1 MYAYMLLITSI
12 TRNPAPH
19 VVSRQELKEGHSNVI
34 DVCIFHALS
43 LSYGAFSCRTPPVP
57 KQWDCVNRPH
67 VALLVPINDEVFPV
81 FLSQPKQTGAGE
93 TLEVAD
99 LDSLPPTSMIEVRH
113 TGALY
118 RYYRRDE
125 AMWTK
130 VGESRDPFLVEIEA
144 LSHAGGS
151 VMLREVTDL
160 RGTPASAIVHQTYDE

>member
-1 MYAYMLLITSI
+1 
-12 TRNPAPH
+12 
-19 VVSRQELKEGHSNVI
+19 
-34 DVCIFHALS
+34 
-43 LSYGAFSCRTPPVP
+43 
-57 KQWDCVNRPH
+57 
-67 VALLVPINDEVFPV
+67 VALLVPVNGEVFQV

-99 LDSLPPTSMIEVRH
+99 LDSHLPTSMIEVRH

-118 RYYRRDE
+118 RYYRRGE

-130 VGESRDPFLVEIEA
+130 VGESRDPFLVEIKA

-160 RGTPASAIVHQTYDE
+160 RGTPTSAIVHQTCVE

>member
-1 MYAYMLLITSI
+1 M
-12 TRNPAPH
+12 
-19 VVSRQELKEGHSNVI
+19 I
-34 DVCIFHALS
+34 DAGILYALS
-43 LSYGAFSCRTPPVP
+43 LSYGAFSCRTPPAP

-67 VALLVPINDEVFPV
+67 VALLVPVNDEVFQV

-99 LDSLPPTSMIEVRH
+99 LDSLPPSSMIEVRH

-160 RGTPASAIVHQTYDE
+160 FSE

>member
-1 MYAYMLLITSI
+1 MCAYMLFITSI
-12 TRNPAPH
+12 TRATRRH
-19 VVSRQELKEGHSNVI
+19 VVSRQKLKEGHSNVI
-34 DVCIFHALS
+34 DVGIFHALR

-57 KQWDCVNRPH
+57 KQWNCVNRPH

-81 FLSQPKQTGAGE
+81 FLSQPKRTGAGE
-93 TLEVAD
+93 TLEVID

-113 TGALY
+113 TSALY

-151 VMLREVTDL
+151 VMLQKETGSEEVSFL
-160 RGTPASAIVHQTYDE
+160 G